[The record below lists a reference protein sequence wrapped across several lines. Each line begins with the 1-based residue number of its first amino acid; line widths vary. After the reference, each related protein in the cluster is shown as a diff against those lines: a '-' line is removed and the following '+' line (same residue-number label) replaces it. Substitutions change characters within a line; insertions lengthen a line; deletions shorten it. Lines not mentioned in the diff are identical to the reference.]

1 MAEWLEEHMVAIGSF
16 NINFDLVD
24 RIWLNRRLGGAL
36 RWNVETIDW
45 EGQGVVCGKPAPL
58 RL

>member
-1 MAEWLEEHMVAIGSF
+1 MVAISSF

-24 RIWLNRRLGGAL
+24 RTWLNRRLGGAL
-36 RWNVETIDW
+36 KWNVETIDW